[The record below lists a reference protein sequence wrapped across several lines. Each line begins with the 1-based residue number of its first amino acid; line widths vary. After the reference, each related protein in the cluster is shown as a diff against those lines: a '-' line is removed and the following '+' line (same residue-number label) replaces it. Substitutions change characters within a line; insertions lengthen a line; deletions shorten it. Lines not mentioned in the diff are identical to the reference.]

1 MEVKWVNYYLHG
13 SSGIKGKKECRSQ
26 VPAQGCVLRQVY
38 VLLNQGSEVAASKCA
53 TVRNIRAHDTNRVV
67 KGTPLKEFAGHRNT
81 TRYEGG
87 RLHCP
92 FYRGNRIKEGAK
104 ELTGC
109 QPRQPQRRYRYR
121 HPNPS
126 LASPQHSWSTLRGGS
141 CRRRSPFEDGWVMCR
156 PGWYLAYQRKGLKIE
171 DESGK
176 R

>member
-81 TRYEGG
+81 RGG

-92 FYRGNRIKEGAK
+92 F
-104 ELTGC
+104 GC

-141 CRRRSPFEDGWVMCR
+141 CRRRSPFEDGWVIVSPRCDM
-156 PGWYLAYQRKGLKIE
+156 LAPSCKQRKGLKIE